1 MDVLTSAVV
10 KPPEAVFLSPR
21 RVVYS
26 GLDQPRLSVVVVNY
40 RHWDDTGRLIR
51 QLRASHALLAGL
63 AEVVVVD
70 NHSPSHPL
78 IPRLR
83 RASDVSLRRWR
94 HNRGFARAVNEG
106 CRLSRGEWLLL
117 LNPDTTVPPGFLD
130 DVLERAD
137 DLARRDPRAG
147 VIGFRL
153 ANDDGSWQLS
163 TGRFP
168 TLLST
173 LLGRFW
179 PRDRRKYTPP
189 DRPGRVTVDWVT
201 GCCLLV
207 RRECW
212 RELGGLDPEF
222 FLYYED
228 VDLCRRA
235 RQHGW
240 SVWYDPAT
248 TVLHHRPLH
257 TRAVP
262 PHLHLITRHALLTY
276 ARKHWPASQ
285 ARLMAWIVRLETWL
299 ARRRTRQGPATR
311 CILAELDQIA
321 NDLLH
326 DRAPQARARLL
337 RVVRHQEDSCA
348 QAPVDRGAIA
358 QPERSAGAVP
368 GEHSPTCPAGHGSA
382 GGR

>member
-1 MDVLTSAVV
+1 MDVLAPAVLA
-10 KPPEAVFLSPR
+10 PPEAVSTLPR
-21 RVVYS
+21 S
-26 GLDQPRLSVVVVNY
+26 DLISALDQPRLSVVVVNY
-40 RHWDDTGRLIR
+40 RHWDDTGRLIQ
-51 QLRASHALLAGL
+51 QLRTSHSLDEGL

-70 NHSPSHPL
+70 NHSPAHPL

-83 RASDVSLRRWR
+83 RARDVSLRRWR

-130 DVLERAD
+130 DVLQRAD
-137 DLARRDPRAG
+137 DLVAHEPRAG
-147 VIGFRL
+147 IVGFRL
-153 ANDDGSWQLS
+153 GNDDGSWQLS

-168 TLLST
+168 TLLGT
-173 LLGRFW
+173 LVGRLW
-179 PRDRRKYTPP
+179 PRHRRKYTPP
-189 DRPGRVTVDWVT
+189 SGPGRVRVDWVT

-212 RELGGLDPEF
+212 RELGGLDPDF

-235 RQHGW
+235 WQQGW
-240 SVWYDPAT
+240 SVWYDPAA

-276 ARKHWPASQ
+276 AGKHWPAWQ
-285 ARLMAWIVRLETWL
+285 AGLMARIVRLETWL
-299 ARRRTRQGPATR
+299 AGWRSGAARDV
-311 CILAELDQIA
+311 LAELDRIA
-321 NDLLH
+321 GDLLC
-326 DRAPQARARLL
+326 DRTAQARARML
-337 RVVRHQEDSCA
+337 RVVRRQEDDRA
-348 QAPVDRGAIA
+348 AATVDRHPLASPGR
-358 QPERSAGAVP
+358 PAGPLP
-368 GEHSPTCPAGHGSA
+368 GEHSAVCLGGHRGA

>member
-1 MDVLTSAVV
+1 MDVLAPAVLA
-10 KPPEAVFLSPR
+10 PPEAVSTLPR
-21 RVVYS
+21 S
-26 GLDQPRLSVVVVNY
+26 GLIGSLDQPRLSVVVVNY

-51 QLRASHALLAGL
+51 HLRASHSLVEGL

-70 NHSPSHPL
+70 NHSPAHPL

-83 RASDVSLRRWR
+83 RARDVSLRRWR

-117 LNPDTTVPPGFLD
+117 LNPDTTVPAGFLD
-130 DVLERAD
+130 HVLQRAD
-137 DLARRDPRAG
+137 DLVVHEPRAG
-147 VIGFRL
+147 IVGFRL
-153 ANDDGSWQLS
+153 GNDDGSWQLS

-168 TLLST
+168 TLLGT
-173 LLGRFW
+173 LVGRLW
-179 PRDRRKYTPP
+179 PRHLRKYTPP
-189 DRPGRVTVDWVT
+189 AEPGRVRVDWVT

-212 RELGGLDPEF
+212 RELGGLDPDF

-235 RQHGW
+235 ARQGW

-257 TRAVP
+257 TRTVP

-276 ARKHWPASQ
+276 AGKHWPAWQ
-285 ARLMAWIVRLETWL
+285 AGLMAWIVRLETWL
-299 ARRRTRQGPATR
+299 AGWRTGRDGAAR
-311 CILAELDQIA
+311 AILAELDRIA
-321 NDLLH
+321 GDLLR
-326 DRAPQARARLL
+326 DRAAQARARML
-337 RVVRHQEDSCA
+337 RVVRRQEDHCGE
-348 QAPVDRGAIA
+348 PTVDRHSLA
-358 QPERSAGAVP
+358 PAGRPAGTVP
-368 GEHSPTCPAGHGSA
+368 GEPPQACPGRHRGA
-382 GGR
+382 GGQ